1 MVCGYGLHR
10 DYAGYRVSNYH
21 HDGYPWGYHFGWRE
35 SLPAPTRKLSGFRR
49 VMKRLSL
56 LDECVVLHQ
65 GSKMIAGRNLVR
77 FIFAAL
83 LAGSLLQVLP
93 ALAEEGFA
101 RFFPLFVD
109 LDGWQGKKPEGL
121 SIADGAMTT
130 ATREYQQGAAQLRAV
145 IVLGPA
151 AAAALAATRIGVNI
165 ETGDVNV
172 ITSTMDGFPVTR
184 TYDVPQ
190 KSGGIIVAL
199 GQDAMFTIY
208 YKGITEDEVL
218 PLAKKFD
225 WKALQAMADQK

>member
-1 MVCGYGLHR
+1 
-10 DYAGYRVSNYH
+10 
-21 HDGYPWGYHFGWRE
+21 
-35 SLPAPTRKLSGFRR
+35 
-49 VMKRLSL
+49 MKRLSL

-65 GSKMIAGRNLVR
+65 GSKMIAGRNLVH
-77 FIFAAL
+77 IIVAAL

-93 ALAEEGFA
+93 ARAEEGFA

-145 IVLGPA
+145 VVLGPA

-165 ETGDVNV
+165 ETGDVHV

-199 GQDAMFTIY
+199 GQDAMFTVY